1 MRILVT
7 GDRGWDC
14 RDLAASVVARLVAR
28 YGRDLTLVHG
38 GCRGVDAA
46 FAKAFQDS
54 GLAAE
59 EHPADWANG
68 GRRAGP
74 ERNAR
79 MVASGVD
86 LCVAVHR
93 FLANSKGTKDC
104 ARRAIAAGVPTYLVD
119 DERGHTAAL
128 KKNDPRLA

>member
-1 MRILVT
+1 MRVLVT
-7 GDRGWDC
+7 GDRAWDC
-14 RDLAASVVARLVAR
+14 RDLAVSVVERLIAR

-46 FAKAFQDS
+46 FAAAAADA
-54 GLAAE
+54 GLTVEA
-59 EHPADWANG
+59 HPADWANG

-104 ARRAIAAGVPTYLVD
+104 ARRAVAAGVPTYLVD
-119 DERGHTAAL
+119 RGDGHTVAL
-128 KKNDPRLA
+128 RADDVRLK